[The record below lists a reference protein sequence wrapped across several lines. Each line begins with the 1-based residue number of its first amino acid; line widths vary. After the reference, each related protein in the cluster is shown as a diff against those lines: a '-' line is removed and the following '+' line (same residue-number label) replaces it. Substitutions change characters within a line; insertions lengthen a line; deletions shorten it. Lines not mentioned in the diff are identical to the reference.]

1 MRKPYCCEASRGL
14 YEQYYTRQQKG
25 SGDFPVYVGALT
37 QRGHGLGNIIG
48 SFFRRILPTLKSFA
62 PHALRTAATIFD
74 DVVGGKT
81 IKDATFQRVPET
93 IKNFAFGKTEQ
104 SGSGYRRKRKASKKT
119 NKKAKRRR
127 RDIFS

>member
-1 MRKPYCCEASRGL
+1 MKKSYCCEASKDL

-48 SFFRRILPTLKSFA
+48 SFFRRILPTIKSFA
-62 PHALRTAATIFD
+62 PHALRTAANIFD
-74 DVVGGKT
+74 DVSGGKS
-81 IKDATFQRVPET
+81 IKESTFQRVPET
-93 IKNFAFGKTEQ
+93 IRNFASSRNDQ
-104 SGSGYRRKRKASKKT
+104 SGSGYRRKRKSNK
-119 NKKAKRRR
+119 KKAKRRK